1 MIFIISI
8 SQYLLQHADIV
19 LVPYERRHVAKYH
32 EWMMDP
38 WLREMTAS
46 EPLTLDEEYAMQM
59 EWARDNAKVT
69 YIVCTDVV
77 SASSSSSSSTS
88 SSSLS
93 SSSCAAAASS
103 ASASVSEVPASAMI
117 GDVNLFLCD
126 ADVAEFDPDE
136 EGAAI
141 DLWAPPPSIVT
152 LREAEIDVMIAVTT
166 ARRKGY
172 ARAAVQCMMRYG
184 RNVLHVEVRALRAS
198 V

>member
-1 MIFIISI
+1 M
-8 SQYLLQHADIV
+8 

-103 ASASVSEVPASAMI
+103 ASASVSEVPESAMI
-117 GDVNLFLCD
+117 GDVNLFLRD

-136 EGAAI
+136 ECAAI